1 MLHTNGRNSKPS
13 ATIEAKAVA
22 LVKAGRVRLSEGGAS
37 VTNDEGFIYRVDFD
51 LGGNGPHCQC
61 KGFEHHGYCKHLI
74 AAQMAHDDAMWYAAE
89 LEQDAADY
97 YEQQYAYAE
106 MVGAGLERWTR

>member
-1 MLHTNGRNSKPS
+1 MLHTNGSNGKSV
-13 ATIEAKAVA
+13 EDKALA

-61 KGFEHHGYCKHLI
+61 KGFEHHGRCKHII
-74 AAQMAHDDAMWYAAE
+74 AARIAHDEAMWYAAE
-89 LEQDAADY
+89 LEQDAADLY
-97 YEQQYAYAE
+97 DEQQHAYTE
-106 MVGAGLERWTR
+106 MVGAGPERWTR